1 MYCSP
6 SLIFIFLIKVQEWFK
21 NRRKKD
27 KLLQSRVNCPGT
39 PKGKR
44 GRKLMLPH
52 IVKTPP
58 TTSLLTLATSPST
71 HVQEQV
77 STSLTLAIS
86 YWKELINI

>member
-1 MYCSP
+1 MYYGIL
-6 SLIFIFLIKVQEWFK
+6 LISIFLIKVQEWFK

-58 TTSLLTLATSPST
+58 TTPSLTLSTSPT

-77 STSLTLAIS
+77 STSVTLAIS
-86 YWKELINI
+86 YCKELINI